1 MEHTNRTIRPLTQQD
16 LEAYLDIYLNA
27 YPAYKTLDEA
37 CREHYREKHRLEL
50 REDRQVQT
58 VGLFEGD
65 VLIATMKLILFS
77 MNCFGRMQTA
87 CGLMALE
94 VHPLH
99 KKQGAALEMI
109 RYFEDYARRHG
120 ALLTLLLPFQIS
132 FYRRMGYGFAGKL
145 YEYHLP
151 TAVLPKPDGEA
162 RRHLRLLQP
171 GDFDRVLACH
181 SRFAA
186 QNHGMVEKFEEE
198 VRAARTDV
206 QVRRIG
212 YCADDGTL
220 QGYVA
225 YRFESASDT
234 NYTRNRLSVE
244 ELVYDDG
251 AVLRALLGALKLQE
265 DLAQTVLLRTGEEDF
280 HHLLEDPQDVSG
292 NYIDYGFLQTN
303 VSAIGTMFKILDPAA
318 FVTATAYRALPQ
330 GTLTAAFCYRDEL
343 AHRDCRTVLRFDGGR
358 WSALP
363 EEAPAEVTVTCRQ
376 GDLASL
382 LMASCGLE
390 GMVRLGAVAVTGPWQ
405 QLAQLLHYG
414 QKPWLN
420 SDY

>member
-171 GDFDRVLACH
+171 EDFDRVLACH

-212 YCADDGTL
+212 YCAEDGTL
-220 QGYVA
+220 RGYVA

-251 AVLRALLGALKLQE
+251 VVLRALLGAL
-265 DLAQTVLLRTGEEDF
+265 
-280 HHLLEDPQDVSG
+280 
-292 NYIDYGFLQTN
+292 
-303 VSAIGTMFKILDPAA
+303 
-318 FVTATAYRALPQ
+318 TATAYRALPQ

>member
-1 MEHTNRTIRPLTQQD
+1 M
-16 LEAYLDIYLNA
+16 
-27 YPAYKTLDEA
+27 
-37 CREHYREKHRLEL
+37 
-50 REDRQVQT
+50 QT

-171 GDFDRVLACH
+171 EDFDRVLACH

-198 VRAARTDV
+198 VRAARTDI

-220 QGYVA
+220 RGYVA

-251 AVLRALLGALKLQE
+251 VVLRALLGALKLQE

-292 NYIDYGFLQTN
+292 NCIDYGFLQTN
-303 VSAIGTMFKILDPAA
+303 VSAIGTMFKLLDPAA

>member
-1 MEHTNRTIRPLTQQD
+1 MKGARRHGTHQPHHPPLD
-16 LEAYLDIYLNA
+16 PAGSGAYLDIYLNA

-99 KKQGAALEMI
+99 KKQGAALGDDPLL
-109 RYFEDYARRHG
+109 RGLRPPPRRSADAAA
-120 ALLTLLLPFQIS
+120 ALPDLL
-132 FYRRMGYGFAGKL
+132 YRRMGYALRGSSTSTIC
-145 YEYHLP
+145 H
-151 TAVLPKPDGEA
+151 AVLPKPDGEA

-171 GDFDRVLACH
+171 EDFDRVLACH

-198 VRAARTDV
+198 VRAARTDI

-220 QGYVA
+220 RGYVA

-251 AVLRALLGALKLQE
+251 VVLRALLGALKLQE

-280 HHLLEDPQDVSG
+280 HHLLEDPQDS
-292 NYIDYGFLQTN
+292 
-303 VSAIGTMFKILDPAA
+303 P
-318 FVTATAYRALPQ
+318 VTTS
-330 GTLTAAFCYRDEL
+330 TT
-343 AHRDCRTVLRFDGGR
+343 
-358 WSALP
+358 
-363 EEAPAEVTVTCRQ
+363 
-376 GDLASL
+376 
-382 LMASCGLE
+382 ASC
-390 GMVRLGAVAVTGPWQ
+390 
-405 QLAQLLHYG
+405 
-414 QKPWLN
+414 KPT
-420 SDY
+420 SPP

>member
-1 MEHTNRTIRPLTQQD
+1 
-16 LEAYLDIYLNA
+16 
-27 YPAYKTLDEA
+27 
-37 CREHYREKHRLEL
+37 
-50 REDRQVQT
+50 
-58 VGLFEGD
+58 
-65 VLIATMKLILFS
+65 
-77 MNCFGRMQTA
+77 MN
-87 CGLMALE
+87 
-94 VHPLH
+94 LH

-151 TAVLPKPDGEA
+151 TAVLPKPEGEA

-171 GDFDRVLACH
+171 EDFDRVLACH
-181 SRFAA
+181 SRFAT

-220 QGYVA
+220 RGYVA

-234 NYTRNRLSVE
+234 NYTRNCLSVE

-251 AVLRALLGALKLQE
+251 VVLRALLGALKLQE

-318 FVTATAYRALPQ
+318 FVTATAYRTLPQ

-390 GMVRLGAVAVTGPWQ
+390 SMVRLGAVAVTGPWQ